1 MVAILT
7 SGSSGGLV
15 YTEELDTPNI
25 SEEMGGER
33 KRKKE
38 KRGERKGEREVGRDG
53 GGRER
58 KRKREKLYCVKCFLD
73 PLF

>member
-25 SEEMGGER
+25 SEELGGER
-33 KRKKE
+33 KRKRKE
-38 KRGERKGEREVGRDG
+38 ER
-53 GGRER
+53 GRER
-58 KRKREKLYCVKCFLD
+58 EK
-73 PLF
+73 